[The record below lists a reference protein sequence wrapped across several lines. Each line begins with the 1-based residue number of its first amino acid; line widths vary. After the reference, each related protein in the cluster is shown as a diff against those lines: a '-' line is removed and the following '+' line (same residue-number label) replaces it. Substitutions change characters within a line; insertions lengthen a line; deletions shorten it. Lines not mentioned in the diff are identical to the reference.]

1 MSSFSILMRLQ
12 IRNRLAVLRGGGL
25 RGTDGKLKTGKLVGG
40 VFILLAYLMI
50 LGMVV
55 GFEFLLFE
63 GLKAIGQPELLL
75 SMALTVVM
83 AGMVFMSFFYVLT
96 SLYYGRDTAF
106 LASLPVTSRTVF
118 GTKLTEILL
127 GETGIAALALL
138 PAIILYGIY
147 TQSGVGYYISALLV
161 ALTSA
166 MIPVAVVTLLATL
179 IVRLT
184 GGSRHRDAVM
194 MIYSL
199 LIMVVVLTVEFSVM
213 GRTPEDAGMMYF
225 VQLMLGINSCLCG
238 SWPRLSR
245 LPGGPCKALWEMCGA
260 CWDICFAR

>member
-12 IRNRLAVLRGGGL
+12 IRNRLAILRGGGL

-127 GETGIAALALL
+127 GETALL
-138 PAIILYGIY
+138 PWRCCRPLFCTESTLSPGWGITY
-147 TQSGVGYYISALLV
+147 
-161 ALTSA
+161 
-166 MIPVAVVTLLATL
+166 
-179 IVRLT
+179 R
-184 GGSRHRDAVM
+184 R
-194 MIYSL
+194 
-199 LIMVVVLTVEFSVM
+199 
-213 GRTPEDAGMMYF
+213 
-225 VQLMLGINSCLCG
+225 C
-238 SWPRLSR
+238 SWR
-245 LPGGPCKALWEMCGA
+245 LPAP
-260 CWDICFAR
+260 

>member
-138 PAIILYGIY
+138 PAIILYSVRGGVLRIGAVRGAYQRHDPCGRGNAAGY
-147 TQSGVGYYISALLV
+147 TDCSPHRRQPSPGCRDDDIQFAHHGGGANGGVFRYGAH
-161 ALTSA
+161 
-166 MIPVAVVTLLATL
+166 PG
-179 IVRLT
+179 RC
-184 GGSRHRDAVM
+184 RDD
-194 MIYSL
+194 
-199 LIMVVVLTVEFSVM
+199 VLCAA
-213 GRTPEDAGMMYF
+213 DAG
-225 VQLMLGINSCLCG
+225 
-238 SWPRLSR
+238 
-245 LPGGPCKALWEMCGA
+245 
-260 CWDICFAR
+260 

>member
-12 IRNRLAVLRGGGL
+12 IRNRLAILRGGGL

-161 ALTSA
+161 
-166 MIPVAVVTLLATL
+166 P
-179 IVRLT
+179 
-184 GGSRHRDAVM
+184 
-194 MIYSL
+194 
-199 LIMVVVLTVEFSVM
+199 
-213 GRTPEDAGMMYF
+213 
-225 VQLMLGINSCLCG
+225 
-238 SWPRLSR
+238 
-245 LPGGPCKALWEMCGA
+245 
-260 CWDICFAR
+260 

>member
-12 IRNRLAVLRGGGL
+12 IRNRLAILRGGGL

-184 GGSRHRDAVM
+184 GRQPSPGCRDDDIQFAHHGGGANGGVFR
-194 MIYSL
+194 YGAHPGRCRDD
-199 LIMVVVLTVEFSVM
+199 VLCAA
-213 GRTPEDAGMMYF
+213 DAG
-225 VQLMLGINSCLCG
+225 
-238 SWPRLSR
+238 
-245 LPGGPCKALWEMCGA
+245 
-260 CWDICFAR
+260 

>member
-1 MSSFSILMRLQ
+1 MSSFSVLMRLQ

-127 GETGIAALALL
+127 GKRALL
-138 PAIILYGIY
+138 PWRCCRPLFCTESILSPGWAITY
-147 TQSGVGYYISALLV
+147 
-161 ALTSA
+161 
-166 MIPVAVVTLLATL
+166 
-179 IVRLT
+179 R
-184 GGSRHRDAVM
+184 R
-194 MIYSL
+194 
-199 LIMVVVLTVEFSVM
+199 
-213 GRTPEDAGMMYF
+213 
-225 VQLMLGINSCLCG
+225 C
-238 SWPRLSR
+238 SWR
-245 LPGGPCKALWEMCGA
+245 LPAP
-260 CWDICFAR
+260 

>member
-127 GETGIAALALL
+127 GGNGHCCPGAVAGHYSVRNLHSVRGGLLHIGAA
-138 PAIILYGIY
+138 
-147 TQSGVGYYISALLV
+147 
-161 ALTSA
+161 
-166 MIPVAVVTLLATL
+166 
-179 IVRLT
+179 R
-184 GGSRHRDAVM
+184 
-194 MIYSL
+194 
-199 LIMVVVLTVEFSVM
+199 
-213 GRTPEDAGMMYF
+213 
-225 VQLMLGINSCLCG
+225 
-238 SWPRLSR
+238 
-245 LPGGPCKALWEMCGA
+245 GA
-260 CWDICFAR
+260 Y

>member
-83 AGMVFMSFFYVLT
+83 AGMVFMSF
-96 SLYYGRDTAF
+96 SMCSRRCITA
-106 LASLPVTSRTVF
+106 VTQR
-118 GTKLTEILL
+118 
-127 GETGIAALALL
+127 
-138 PAIILYGIY
+138 
-147 TQSGVGYYISALLV
+147 
-161 ALTSA
+161 
-166 MIPVAVVTLLATL
+166 
-179 IVRLT
+179 
-184 GGSRHRDAVM
+184 
-194 MIYSL
+194 
-199 LIMVVVLTVEFSVM
+199 
-213 GRTPEDAGMMYF
+213 
-225 VQLMLGINSCLCG
+225 
-238 SWPRLSR
+238 SWPVCR
-245 LPGGPCKALWEMCGA
+245 
-260 CWDICFAR
+260 